1 MSKKRIL
8 DNQYVKIS
16 ASQFTYQYKENFLSD
31 DNDDEEIISMKWRLA
46 LLSPEVKQHNV
57 EWAKNKWIKD
67 RINSSNAQ
75 QTSLSGNT
83 SNKTSKLLE
92 NLCQET
98 QLLKQLP
105 DLPPIPNHEPFI
117 ETENNNSI
125 FQHLDHHFPG
135 LRSEQGNSIYYQR
148 SIQESEVDIDFEN
161 LKTRFEAL
169 RDRKI

>member
-16 ASQFTYQYKENFLSD
+16 ASQLTYQYKENLLSD
-31 DNDDEEIISMKWRLA
+31 DSDDEEIISMKWRLA
-46 LLSPEVKQHNV
+46 LLNPEIKQHNV
-57 EWAKNKWIKD
+57 EWAKNKWIRD
-67 RINSSNAQ
+67 RITSRNAQ
-75 QTSLSGNT
+75 QTSLSGNI
-83 SNKTSKLLE
+83 

-98 QLLKQLP
+98 KLFRQLP
-105 DLPPIPNHEPFI
+105 DLPPIPKHDPFI

-169 RDRKI
+169 RDRNI